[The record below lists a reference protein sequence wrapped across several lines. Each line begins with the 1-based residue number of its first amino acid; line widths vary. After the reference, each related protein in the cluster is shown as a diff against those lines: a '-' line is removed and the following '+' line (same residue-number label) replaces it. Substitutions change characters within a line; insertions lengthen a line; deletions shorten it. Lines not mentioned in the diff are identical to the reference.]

1 MGLGIAL
8 ALVAAL
14 AWGAADVFAR
24 RGMIRVSAG
33 AVLIT
38 SLMLIVVAL
47 FVLVVASLGPGALLP
62 RAVWFFPL
70 AALMGL
76 FAYVSGNLL
85 YFHAMRRCGI
95 TIASPILGAGP
106 LFSILLAVV
115 LGGERPNL
123 PTVGAALLI
132 VAGVAVIV
140 TERDRVLR

>member
-8 ALVAAL
+8 ALVAAIG
-14 AWGAADVFAR
+14 WGAGDVFAR
-24 RGMIRVSAG
+24 RAMLRASA
-33 AVLIT
+33 AIVLAAA
-38 SLMLIVVAL
+38 LALIVVAL
-47 FVLVVASLGPGALLP
+47 FLLIAARLGPGALLP
-62 RAVWFFPL
+62 EAAWFFPL
-70 AALMGL
+70 AALMGF
-76 FAYVSGNLL
+76 FAYISGNLL

-123 PTVGAALLI
+123 PTVGAAFLV

-140 TERDRVLR
+140 TDRNRVLR